1 MLSRTL
7 SVTSRRF
14 TRGIKALGIVGGG
27 QMGNGIAITAAMV
40 AGLDVKVCD
49 VSKELCGK
57 ASKFAEKLMAKNVK
71 KGKMEPAAMEAA
83 MSKLTYTTE
92 IEDLADREFVVEAAT
107 ENPDVKF
114 DLFRKLDTVL
124 APDVILA
131 TNTSS
136 ISITRIAAATSRPDK
151 VIGTHF
157 FNPVPVMKLVEVI
170 PGIATSKETLATSM
184 ELAQSMNK
192 TCVEARDVPG
202 FIVNRVLVPFINEAA
217 IALYESLGTAEG
229 IDTAMKL
236 GCNLPMGPL
245 LLADFIGLDT
255 CLAVMEVLNKE
266 LGDKY
271 LPSVLIKQYV
281 DAGWLGVK
289 SGRGFHMHK

>member
-1 MLSRTL
+1 LGYCQL
-7 SVTSRRF
+7 SVHYVSLSLSLSLSLALSLLELSTSLLLPRC
-14 TRGIKALGIVGGG
+14 ALSFRSP
-27 QMGNGIAITAAMV
+27 TA
-40 AGLDVKVCD
+40 DVESD
-49 VSKELCGK
+49 YSKELCGK

-192 TCVEARDVPG
+192 TCVEARDVRG
-202 FIVNRVLVPFINEAA
+202 VWMCVCVD
-217 IALYESLGTAEG
+217 GWT
-229 IDTAMKL
+229 
-236 GCNLPMGPL
+236 
-245 LLADFIGLDT
+245 
-255 CLAVMEVLNKE
+255 VML
-266 LGDKY
+266 
-271 LPSVLIKQYV
+271 
-281 DAGWLGVK
+281 
-289 SGRGFHMHK
+289 

>member
-1 MLSRTL
+1 
-7 SVTSRRF
+7 
-14 TRGIKALGIVGGG
+14 
-27 QMGNGIAITAAMV
+27 
-40 AGLDVKVCD
+40 VCD
-49 VSKELCGK
+49 ECGP
-57 ASKFAEKLMAKNVK
+57 S
-71 KGKMEPAAMEAA
+71 
-83 MSKLTYTTE
+83 T
-92 IEDLADREFVVEAAT
+92 
-107 ENPDVKF
+107 
-114 DLFRKLDTVL
+114 
-124 APDVILA
+124 
-131 TNTSS
+131 
-136 ISITRIAAATSRPDK
+136 
-151 VIGTHF
+151 
-157 FNPVPVMKLVEVI
+157 
-170 PGIATSKETLATSM
+170 
-184 ELAQSMNK
+184 
-192 TCVEARDVPG
+192 
-202 FIVNRVLVPFINEAA
+202 EAA